1 MLLVIEELNYLLTNA
16 DEVEETGVN
25 EELAV
30 ECETGGGA
38 VEGGR
43 CWAAAKSAA
52 AFRPEASD
60 RI

>member
-1 MLLVIEELNYLLTNA
+1 MNYLLTNA

-30 ECETGGGA
+30 ECETGGA

-52 AFRPEASD
+52 AFRPEASE